1 MAVSTILQPKER
13 SEDHNPGNGP
23 TSRATT
29 QMEKT
34 HSYSLAH
41 RLGFVAFALAILV
54 PLWQGVSSSAD
65 TSPALGA
72 DGGVIHRKQSKPILE
87 LEHQA
92 LVRRDDSPIDV
103 CTRWAHQCE
112 SVTRMVLTSA
122 DTREKRPSS
131 MVHSTSMAA
140 RRPHLPV
147 RHRIHGVSQA
157 SLLKYGGSHSHQTMT
172 SCRWTLPIRGR
183 LHHLP

>member
-1 MAVSTILQPKER
+1 MAVNAILQPKER
-13 SEDHNPGNGP
+13 SEGHRPGDGS
-23 TSRATT
+23 TSSATT

-34 HSYSLAH
+34 HIYSLAH

-72 DGGVIHRKQSKPILE
+72 DGGVIHRKQNKPILE

-92 LVRRDDSPIDV
+92 LMRRDDSPTDV

-112 SVTRMVLTSA
+112 SITRKALISA
-122 DTREKRPSS
+122 DT
-131 MVHSTSMAA
+131 
-140 RRPHLPV
+140 
-147 RHRIHGVSQA
+147 
-157 SLLKYGGSHSHQTMT
+157 
-172 SCRWTLPIRGR
+172 
-183 LHHLP
+183 